1 MEYITD
7 YDLCPACQEVL
18 STIVSMMSEVEDIY
32 QSDPEGP
39 IMICY
44 DNQLFCGGSYCEPDY
59 NEPSGLTETNLSFM
73 G

>member
-7 YDLCPACQEVL
+7 YDLCPSCQVVM
-18 STIVSMMSEVEDIY
+18 SHIVSMMDEVEDIY

-39 IMICY
+39 IMIMY
-44 DNQLFCGGSYCEPDY
+44 DNQLCCGGSYCEP
-59 NEPSGLTETNLSFM
+59 EQSGLTQSNLSFM